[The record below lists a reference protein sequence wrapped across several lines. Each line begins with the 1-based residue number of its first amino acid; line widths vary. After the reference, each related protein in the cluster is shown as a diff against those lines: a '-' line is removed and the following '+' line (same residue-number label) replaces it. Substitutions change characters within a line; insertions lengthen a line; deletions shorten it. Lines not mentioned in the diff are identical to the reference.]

1 MTCRQ
6 VITAERSKA
15 DAQQA
20 QVEADSIRIEKE
32 AKARSAR
39 SGGRDSPWKIWR
51 MGITNES
58 GMTNISCYTMLYRIL
73 TMAHIKE

>member
-1 MTCRQ
+1 MFNPFSWIWINHQVRRQ
-6 VITAERSKA
+6 VITAKRSKA

-39 SGGRDSPWKIWR
+39 SARSGGRDSP
-51 MGITNES
+51 
-58 GMTNISCYTMLYRIL
+58 
-73 TMAHIKE
+73 